1 MDMPRTTPS
10 QEQPSTKDVIDV
22 GRVLVGALMDLK
34 SIRQG
39 GTRDVTGLNLLSPYS
54 SKPK

>member
-1 MDMPRTTPS
+1 MPRTTPS